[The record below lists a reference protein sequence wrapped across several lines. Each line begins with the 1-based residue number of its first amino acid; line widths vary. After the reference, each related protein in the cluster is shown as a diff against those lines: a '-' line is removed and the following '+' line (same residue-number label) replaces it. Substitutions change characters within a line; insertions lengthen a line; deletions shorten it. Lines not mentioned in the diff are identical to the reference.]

1 MKAFFQRLRSALKR
15 QIIPVTVF
23 LLGFLIFLGY
33 LTHNILHTVLP
44 GEAGVTW
51 SRFQGGTRVDYVYP
65 EGMHAILPWDKFY
78 IYNVRIQQISP
89 EIDVLTKNGLQV
101 HLYLSIR
108 YAPKYKLLGLLHKKI
123 GPDYP
128 NKVII
133 PEVES
138 VLREVIG
145 TMEAEQ
151 IYTTGRAVIIEAINL
166 AIERVAQRYIDVDGV
181 LIKRIELPE
190 SVAGAIRYKIE
201 QKQMIEAHQF
211 IAEKEKIE
219 ADRKRTE
226 GQGIRDQMK
235 IISEAIPKQD
245 ILQWLGIRA
254 TLELSKSANS
264 KVVVIGAGKNG
275 LPLIGSIPMVQPDLF
290 SSGDQPLSDKPS
302 SPSDTKELLPDSLG
316 NTGKTAVSP
325 SEKAVVSEP
334 SGMTPEP
341 RSE

>member
-1 MKAFFQRLRSALKR
+1 MKAFFQKLKSGLKKR
-15 QIIPVTVF
+15 TVPAAF
-23 LLGFLIFLGY
+23 LLIAFLILLGY
-33 LTHNILHTVLP
+33 LSHNILHTILP

-51 SRFQGGTRVDYVYP
+51 RRFHGGTRVDYLYS
-65 EGMHAILPWDKFY
+65 EGMHAIVPWDKMY

-108 YAPKYKLLGLLHKKI
+108 YAPKYKLLGLLHQKI

-145 TMEAEQ
+145 TMAAEQ

-201 QKQMIEAHQF
+201 QKHMIEAHQF

-235 IISEAIPKQD
+235 IISEAIPKGD

-275 LPLIGSIPMVQPDLF
+275 LPLIGSIPMMQPDLF
-290 SSGDQPLSDKPS
+290 SSGIPEGDKPNPL
-302 SPSDTKELLPDSLG
+302 SPSDTNGPGPDSTG
-316 NTGKTAVSP
+316 DSGKTAVS
-325 SEKAVVSEP
+325 EP
-334 SGMTPEP
+334 PGMTPEP

>member
-1 MKAFFQRLRSALKR
+1 
-15 QIIPVTVF
+15 
-23 LLGFLIFLGY
+23 
-33 LTHNILHTVLP
+33 
-44 GEAGVTW
+44 
-51 SRFQGGTRVDYVYP
+51 
-65 EGMHAILPWDKFY
+65 
-78 IYNVRIQQISP
+78 
-89 EIDVLTKNGLQV
+89 
-101 HLYLSIR
+101 
-108 YAPKYKLLGLLHKKI
+108 
-123 GPDYP
+123 
-128 NKVII
+128 
-133 PEVES
+133 

-316 NTGKTAVSP
+316 NTEKTAVSP